1 MQARLQRG
9 FVLHRRPYANTSLLL
24 ELFTAE
30 DGRLAMVAKGAKR
43 ARSTQAALLQPFQPL
58 WLGWTGR
65 GEVKTLTRAEAAGR
79 ALSLIGTSLYCGFYV
94 NELLMRL
101 WPRQEAPESL
111 FPAYQMVLEALSSS
125 DSPDLGLRQ
134 FELSLLAAMGYA
146 LDLNRLADEDI
157 AVRSEE
163 HYVLYPEQGLRRAL
177 AAGPESVSG
186 ETLGRL
192 VRGEALEPR
201 HRREAK
207 TLLRRALA
215 PHLGNKPLRSRELF
229 RALPGQGAAAENASA
244 GHADGSLRSPPQSAE
259 QPASQAIHGESNHA

>member
-1 MQARLQRG
+1 MQISLQRG

-30 DGRLAMVAKGAKR
+30 HGRLATLAKGAKR
-43 ARSTQAALLQPFQPL
+43 SKSTQAALLQPFQPL
-58 WLGWTGR
+58 WLAWTGR

-79 ALSLIGTSLYCGFYV
+79 ALGLIGTNLYCGFYV

-111 FPAYQMVLEALSSS
+111 FSAYQMVLDALTRS
-125 DSPDLGLRQ
+125 DPPDLGLRQ

-146 LDLNRLADEDI
+146 LDLTRLADENV
-157 AVRSEE
+157 AVRPGE
-163 HYVLYPEQGLRRAL
+163 HYLLFPDQGLRRAL
-177 AAGPESVSG
+177 APGPASVSG

-192 VRGEALEPR
+192 VRGEALEPQ

-229 RALPGQGAAAENASA
+229 RSLPSQEPSA
-244 GHADGSLRSPPQSAE
+244 GEAK
-259 QPASQAIHGESNHA
+259 AS